1 MGQTSFPRLWRFISV
16 EYLPFVVKMGKCVF
30 SDKWKANERVK
41 AWIASDPKSRTKVK
55 CTRQSILRA
64 WATNVQRF
72 LTNFFFWSFGSS
84 STLPRL
90 VVLRFVVICLLFVS
104 LVCWL
109 KMSHFSCTFVPR
121 LDATTRRTDN
131 GSISSTNSTT
141 CKQRKPKNTGS
152 V

>member
-1 MGQTSFPRLWRFISV
+1 MEQTSFPRLWRFISV

-30 SDKWKANERVK
+30 SDKWKANERFK

-72 LTNFFFWSFGSS
+72 LTNFFLWSFGSS

-90 VVLRFVVICLLFVS
+90 VVLRFVAS
-104 LVCWL
+104 
-109 KMSHFSCTFVPR
+109 SCVV
-121 LDATTRRTDN
+121 L
-131 GSISSTNSTT
+131 
-141 CKQRKPKNTGS
+141 
-152 V
+152 